1 MKKSLRFL
9 VPLLLVILII
19 ASIGW
24 YLFVYDRDFTR
35 DVLLSQARYH
45 TDKGNDK
52 LGSWFYNLA
61 YEHTGQDENVAI
73 ELANQYKAD
82 GNYTKAE
89 FTLTNAIADTGGTVE
104 LYTALCQTYIQQN
117 KTLDAVNMLN
127 NIGNESIRTQLD
139 AMRPAAPE
147 ADWEP
152 GFYSQYI
159 SISLTCPEGCTIYY
173 TLDGEF
179 PSTTSTVYTGPFMLS
194 AGETVIQAVCVSENG
209 LISPLATMKYTV
221 GGVIELVTFADP
233 AIEASVRE
241 ILNMDADD
249 EIYTNDLWTITE
261 YIVPAE
267 AEVLDDVALMT
278 HLQTLTVQDRK
289 LENLAFLSNL
299 TKLETLDLS
308 GCRFPSEELAVIAV
322 LPQLQNLNLS
332 NCGLSTIA
340 DLAGAR
346 NLVTLDLSYNTLRNL
361 EVLSP
366 ITTLT
371 QLNLCNNAVNDLSY
385 LSGLTNLSTLD
396 ISFNAVTTLEPLAT
410 CQNLTW
416 LNADNN
422 TLSGLTTVD
431 KLPLLTY
438 LSVENNGLT
447 DVAILARCT
456 GLTELSIANNKV
468 SDITMLY
475 TLTKLEIFDFSYN
488 SVRTLPQWG
497 DGCALRTID
506 GSYNSVSD
514 ISVLAKMDNLT
525 YVYMDYN
532 ALTSVDSIA
541 NCYNLVLVN
550 VYGNPIS
557 DVSAL
562 LKDSEGNDKG
572 IIVNYDPTQG

>member
-9 VPLLLVILII
+9 VPLLLVVLII

-35 DVLLSQARYH
+35 DMLLSQARYH

-82 GNYTKAE
+82 GNFTKAE

-104 LYTALCQTYIQQN
+104 LYTALCETYIQQN

-127 NIGNESIRTQLD
+127 NIGNESIRAQLE
-139 AMRPAAPE
+139 AMRPIAPT
-147 ADWEP
+147 ADWEQ
-152 GFYSQYI
+152 GFYNQYI
-159 SISLTCPEGCTIYY
+159 CVNLSCPAGSTIYY
-173 TLDGEF
+173 TLDGSF
-179 PSTTSTVYTGPFMLS
+179 PSTTSNLYTGGITLA
-194 AGETVIQAVCVSENG
+194 AGETTIQAICISEEG
-209 LISPLATMKYTV
+209 LISQLTTLHYTV
-221 GGVIELVTFADP
+221 GGVIELVTFTDP

-241 ILNMDADD
+241 ILMLDAND
-249 EIYTNDLWTITE
+249 EIYTNDLWTITTFT
-261 YIVPAE
+261 VPAE
-267 AEVLDDVALMT
+267 AENLDDIALMT
-278 HLQTLTVQDRK
+278 HLQTLTIEDKQIES
-289 LENLAFLSNL
+289 LSFLSGL
-299 TKLETLDLS
+299 SKLETLDLS
-308 GCRFPSEELAVIAV
+308 GCRFPSEDLSIVAV
-322 LPQLQNLNLS
+322 LPQLQHLTLA
-332 NCGLSTIA
+332 NCGLSTISE
-340 DLAGAR
+340 LEGAR
-346 NLVTLDLSYNTLRNL
+346 HLVYLDLSYNTLRNL

-371 QLNLCNNAVNDLSY
+371 EINLTNNAVNDLSY
-385 LSGLTNLSTLD
+385 LSGLTSLTKLD
-396 ISFNAVTTLEPLAT
+396 ISYNAVTTLEPLAT
-410 CQNLTW
+410 CQRLTW
-416 LNADNN
+416 LNVDNN
-422 TLSGLTTVD
+422 SLAKLTTVD

-438 LSVENNGLT
+438 LSVEHNSLT
-447 DVAILARCT
+447 DVSILAQCT
-456 GLTELSIANNKV
+456 ELTELSIANNNV

-488 SVRTLPQWG
+488 SVRTLPEWG

-532 ALTSVDSIA
+532 ALTSIDSIA
-541 NCYNLVLVN
+541 NCYHLVLVN

-562 LKDSEGNDKG
+562 LKDANGNDKG